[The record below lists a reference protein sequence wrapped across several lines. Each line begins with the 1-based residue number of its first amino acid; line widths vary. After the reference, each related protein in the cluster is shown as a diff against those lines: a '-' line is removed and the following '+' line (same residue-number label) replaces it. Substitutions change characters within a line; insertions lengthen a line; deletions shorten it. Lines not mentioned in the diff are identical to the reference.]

1 MPPEFP
7 ESNCPDCGE
16 LREWLSMDVVDGVET
31 VKYICRDC
39 DETWEVTA

>member
-1 MPPEFP
+1 
-7 ESNCPDCGE
+7 
-16 LREWLSMDVVDGVET
+16 MDVVDGVET